1 MKTWNLFATT
11 LGLLMAL
18 LMTNTALADKVT
30 LKTNIEAAREKVLT
44 MVSGKG
50 DPIALKA
57 DIAKLSASIDAE
69 IDTVPGLKPVWT
81 QFRTNRDTKI
91 IPAFDGTQP
100 DSLESAKAL
109 AAGEQKELFGKMM
122 EMLK

>member
-1 MKTWNLFATT
+1 MKRWNIFAAT
-11 LGLLMAL
+11 LGLVMAFL
-18 LMTNTALADKVT
+18 LTDLALADKAT

-50 DPIALKA
+50 DPVALKA
-57 DIAKLSASIDAE
+57 DIAKLSASVDAE
-69 IDTVPGLKPVWT
+69 VDTVPGLKPVWS
-81 QFRTNRDTKI
+81 QFKTNRDTKI

-100 DSLESAKAL
+100 DGKEAAKAL

-122 EMLK
+122 EILK